1 VRRFVV
7 LVTVGVLLAATLA
20 FAGPASAQGGCTAFG
35 HSVTEDA
42 MEFRPLG
49 TSFVSGAAP
58 LNDVVLT
65 EHELFCG

>member
-1 VRRFVV
+1 MMLATVV
-7 LVTVGVLLAATLA
+7 VVMAAMMM
-20 FAGPASAQGGCTAFG
+20 FAGAASAQGGCPAFG
-35 HSVTEDA
+35 HSVADDA

-58 LNDVVLT
+58 LNEVVLT